1 MKHILFPL
9 IGLFLILA
17 CNMPLFPPSPTP
29 PVFPPIATPIPPLF
43 LQTATSPPPVLPSS
57 TPPLPSETPTSL
69 PPTATITPTFTP
81 SVPLVTPKDQ
91 PVNCRY
97 GPGPEWLAISALKLG
112 VSAEIVGR
120 NASSTW
126 WYIKDPLHAN
136 AFCWVWS
143 GATTVSGNVDGLP
156 VIPSPKAKVV
166 AVDISI
172 SRGISVCP
180 VMEVTFNG
188 SISTN
193 GPVTVTYRW
202 EIRGDTIMNPMP
214 NDTTLILE
222 AKELAFT
229 EAGTQTFSSETTTL
243 GCGSF
248 SVTLHVLAP
257 NDMKSEVSFTL
268 P

>member
-1 MKHILFPL
+1 MKHMLFLL

-29 PVFPPIATPIPPLF
+29 PLFPPIATPIPPLF

-143 GATTVSGNVDGLP
+143 GATIAIGNLEALPIIPPPEAKVIDVKVSVVPGVGMCPGPMTVSF
-156 VIPSPKAKVV
+156 S
-166 AVDISI
+166 
-172 SRGISVCP
+172 
-180 VMEVTFNG
+180 G

-193 GPVTVTYRW
+193 GPATVTYRW
-202 EIRGDTIMNPMP
+202 EVRGDTTLNAAPETHVFTKADTWTFISDTLHLSCGSYRVILHVLSP
-214 NDTTLILE
+214 NDTKAE
-222 AKELAFT
+222 R
-229 EAGTQTFSSETTTL
+229 
-243 GCGSF
+243 
-248 SVTLHVLAP
+248 
-257 NDMKSEVSFTL
+257 NFTL